1 MADISGPLGTTP
13 ELDRLLWRARS
24 DNTVVGV
31 YLFGSAAREGMA
43 TRHSD
48 VDVCAVLAG
57 PSDEWATRR
66 SPAIDVVVRTLD
78 DLRDVPAD
86 PVDWWD
92 RYACSTVRILLD
104 RTDGALAAALHAQAT
119 LTGAEVGRA
128 LATYLDGYV
137 NFAYRSLKSHR
148 DGRAFEAKLDA
159 IESIAWALPVVFA
172 LHHRL
177 RPYNKYLRWELAR
190 RPLADGWIDG
200 ATLLDLVGRITDD
213 GDATAQ
219 RELFERIEPAARGA
233 GFGPTID
240 AWGHELTLFHRPALS
255 PGSSGTQGIGA
266 P

>member
-1 MADISGPLGTTP
+1 VGPV
-13 ELDRLLWRARS
+13 RLL
-24 DNTVVGV
+24 
-31 YLFGSAAREGMA
+31 E
-43 TRHSD
+43 
-48 VDVCAVLAG
+48 
-57 PSDEWATRR
+57 
-66 SPAIDVVVRTLD
+66 
-78 DLRDVPAD
+78 
-86 PVDWWD
+86 
-92 RYACSTVRILLD
+92 VRILLD

-233 GFGPTID
+233 GFGPTLD
-240 AWGHELTLFHRPALS
+240 AWGHELTLFR
-255 PGSSGTQGIGA
+255 
-266 P
+266 